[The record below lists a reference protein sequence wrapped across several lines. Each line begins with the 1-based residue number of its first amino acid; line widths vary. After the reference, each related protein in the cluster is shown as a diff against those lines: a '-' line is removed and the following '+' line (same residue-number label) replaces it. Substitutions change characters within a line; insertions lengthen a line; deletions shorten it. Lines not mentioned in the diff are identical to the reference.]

1 MAVPCAQNAATLT
14 LQATICATNVFGS
27 DATEELVGDSNASSH
42 EASDS
47 LDSPLLISLAGL
59 SRNQT
64 DRFQQ
69 QLPALRQDLRLLV
82 P

>member
-42 EASDS
+42 EASAFIRFS
-47 LDSPLLISLAGL
+47 IANQL
-59 SRNQT
+59 SR
-64 DRFQQ
+64 
-69 QLPALRQDLRLLV
+69 LV
-82 P
+82 SKSN